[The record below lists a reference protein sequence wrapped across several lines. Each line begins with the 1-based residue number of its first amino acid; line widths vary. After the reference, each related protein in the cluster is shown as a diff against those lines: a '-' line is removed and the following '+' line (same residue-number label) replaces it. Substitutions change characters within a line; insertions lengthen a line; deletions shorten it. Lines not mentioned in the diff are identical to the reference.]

1 MQSQQNVHA
10 DAQPL
15 SRATSPR
22 YCIGPQHP
30 IILPLLYNRASEG
43 GSMSSTVFQRP
54 VSDGAL
60 SPLEASENQ
69 RAIREQL
76 EHILE
81 SPGFRNSRR
90 YPNLLRHVVERT
102 LQGQTSDLKERTLG
116 VDVFGRNPNYDLA
129 ADPVVR
135 VSAGEIRKRIAQY
148 YHEPGHETEIRIDL
162 PLGSYLP
169 EFHFPKAKEH
179 VVQMPGPEIA
189 SESVIAPRASATIAP
204 LAPEHLISLR
214 RFFPALPASAKF
226 AIAIAIGLTLVAA
239 VWFRP
244 WMRPATMLDQF
255 WAPVLNPSV
264 PVVLCVGRA
273 PLSPG
278 ATATPEQLVSRPP
291 GIGWPD
297 VVTFARL
304 TGLIQSKGQPYQ
316 LRREE
321 LATFSELQ
329 EGPAI
334 LVGAFNDAW
343 TLRLIQ
349 GMRFG
354 FQQNGTVYSITD
366 QQDPNKTQWKV
377 DLGNKDAQ
385 GRPVVSEDYALISR
399 FLNPRTG
406 KIVVM
411 VAGLYASGT
420 EAAGRLLTDSRQM
433 ELLTGHVPP
442 HWEKKNLQVVI
453 GTEVIDRIPGPA
465 RVLAAYSW

>member
-1 MQSQQNVHA
+1 
-10 DAQPL
+10 
-15 SRATSPR
+15 
-22 YCIGPQHP
+22 
-30 IILPLLYNRASEG
+30 
-43 GSMSSTVFQRP
+43 MSTTVFQRP
-54 VSDGAL
+54 VADGAL
-60 SPLEASENQ
+60 SHLEASENQ
-69 RAIREQL
+69 HAIREQL
-76 EHILE
+76 ERILE

-116 VDVFGRNPNYDLA
+116 IDVFGRSPDYDPA

-148 YHEPGHETEIRIDL
+148 YHESGHETEIRIDL

-169 EFHFPKAKEH
+169 EFHFPRSNEH
-179 VVQMPGPEIA
+179 VDRLTEPAIV
-189 SESVIAPRASATIAP
+189 AP
-204 LAPEHLISLR
+204 LIPEHSHSR
-214 RFFPALPASAKF
+214 RHLG
-226 AIAIAIGLTLVAA
+226 IAIAMSLALVSVA
-239 VWFRP
+239 WFRP
-244 WMRPATMLDQF
+244 WARPSSVLDQF

-278 ATATPEQLVSRPP
+278 VAATPEQLLSRPG

-343 TLRLIQ
+343 TLRLME
-349 GMRFG
+349 GMHFG
-354 FQQNGTVYSITD
+354 LHQDGTVYWIAG
-366 QQDPNKTQWKV
+366 QQDPGQRQWKV
-377 DLGNKDAQ
+377 DLSRKDAQ
-385 GRPVVSEDYALISR
+385 GRPVVGEDYALISR

-406 KIVVM
+406 KIVVV

-420 EAAGRLLTDSRQM
+420 EAAGRFLTDARQM

-442 HWEKKNLQVVI
+442 HWEKKNLQIVI
-453 GTEVIDRIPGPA
+453 STEVIDRIPGPA